1 MYASEE
7 PPSVVVLVSP
17 RGPAARTT
25 STKLRQVS
33 ALSCVTL
40 STWSLAAIAAAGSRR
55 LRFGGRKESA
65 DSEHLSVA
73 VSRFSRPVSFT
84 FISAAHA
91 KYVLF
96 FVLCVWLTR
105 RLFFI
110 DTAEDGTAPLHQ

>member
-7 PPSVVVLVSP
+7 PPSVVLLLSP
-17 RGPAARTT
+17 RGPAATT
-25 STKLRQVS
+25 SRKLRQVS
-33 ALSCVTL
+33 ALVCDALNV
-40 STWSLAAIAAAGSRR
+40 WSLAAIAAAGGRR

-65 DSEHLSVA
+65 DSEHLSLA
-73 VSRFSRPVSFT
+73 VSRFPRPVSFT
-84 FISAAHA
+84 FS
-91 KYVLF
+91 YLSCSRVCSV